1 MTVASTFMVFSEKV
15 WNHFTYRK
23 YIVSYTVM
31 LKQQYSFHVKLCLSC
46 GSNIVSNIVSV
57 LFFFL

>member
-1 MTVASTFMVFSEKV
+1 MHPHSWYSVRKSGTTSL
-15 WNHFTYRK
+15 NRK

-31 LKQQYSFHVKLCLSC
+31 LKQQYSFHVKLYLSC
-46 GSNIVSNIVSV
+46 GSNIVLNIVSV